1 MLSNATAAA
10 CANSMVSSSCQPN
23 DRNSSPVS
31 MAIHLNLVVNLVVL
45 VVTCDVCGRVVL
57 GRS

>member
-31 MAIHLNLVVNLVVL
+31 MPIQLNLVVL
-45 VVTCDVCGRVVL
+45 VVTCDVCVRVVL
-57 GRS
+57 ERS